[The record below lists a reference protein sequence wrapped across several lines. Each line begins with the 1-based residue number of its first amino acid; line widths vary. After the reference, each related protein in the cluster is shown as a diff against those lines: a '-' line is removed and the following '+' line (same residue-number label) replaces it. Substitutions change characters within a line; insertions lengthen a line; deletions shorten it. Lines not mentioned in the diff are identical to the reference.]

1 MTAVAIDDI
10 DRELIRALQADGRAS
25 YSQLSRLVGMSD
37 AACRQR
43 VMRLL
48 DEQVIN
54 IVAVT
59 DPSKMGFQ
67 YQTLLGVK
75 VDADVRKV
83 AQEIGEFREA
93 VYVVMTA
100 GRFDLIVELVHSD
113 RDEFV
118 ESSAAIRA
126 IDGVV
131 GLEAMPYLGITKETY
146 DWGVG

>member
-1 MTAVAIDDI
+1 
-10 DRELIRALQADGRAS
+10 
-25 YSQLSRLVGMSD
+25 
-37 AACRQR
+37 
-43 VMRLL
+43 
-48 DEQVIN
+48 
-54 IVAVT
+54 
-59 DPSKMGFQ
+59 
-67 YQTLLGVK
+67 
-75 VDADVRKV
+75 
-83 AQEIGEFREA
+83 
-93 VYVVMTA
+93 MTA